1 MEEILKM
8 LNISEINYL
17 YLDYKDKYGNF
28 KTLKL
33 DYRQEACD
41 SIKSDS

>member
-1 MEEILKM
+1 MEELLKM
-8 LNISEINYL
+8 INISEIDYL

-41 SIKSDS
+41 SIESDS